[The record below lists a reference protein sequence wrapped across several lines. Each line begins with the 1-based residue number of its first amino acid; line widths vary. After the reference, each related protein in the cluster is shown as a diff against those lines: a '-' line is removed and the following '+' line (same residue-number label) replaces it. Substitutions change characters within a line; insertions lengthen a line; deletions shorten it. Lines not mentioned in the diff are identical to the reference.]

1 MRFLAL
7 SALAATAAAN
17 WNDLHARGARGGID
31 SSGCDS
37 LLADCR
43 SHPGTMAALR
53 RSLLRDG
60 TLRPL
65 GPLLLPAVLR

>member
-1 MRFLAL
+1 MRFFAL

-37 LLADCR
+37 P
-43 SHPGTMAALR
+43 S
-53 RSLLRDG
+53 
-60 TLRPL
+60 
-65 GPLLLPAVLR
+65 